1 MSNIRSYED
10 LVEEIIK
17 KIKSINGGH
26 KSGLIKVL
34 FSNDKMS
41 HTIESFEFQD
51 SFDIIKEKWNESKL
65 EFEKLLQEGET
76 VILFYIDF
84 PKNSYVALYKGYK
97 IDDISRLVDLKVFI
111 TRNY

>member
-1 MSNIRSYED
+1 MSNIRNYEE
-10 LVEEIIK
+10 LIEEIIE
-17 KIKSINGGH
+17 KIKSINVDH
-26 KSGLIKVL
+26 KSGLFKVL
-34 FSNDKMS
+34 FSNDKKS

-51 SFDIIKEKWNESKL
+51 SFDIIKEKWDNNKT
-65 EFEKLLQEGET
+65 EFEKVLKEGET

-97 IDDISRLVDLKVFI
+97 IDDISQLVDLKVFI